1 LEDFL
6 LATMAG
12 RDRAMLCTL
21 EMPQTRA
28 TGRVRSPKI
37 AFCKDKFQLLSDL
50 VDAIHELN
58 TLQNEQTQAII
69 NEDPDFGRFDILLHI
84 AQEKK
89 ETAKYRW
96 IGHVEAHGCGDWGAG
111 EWH

>member
-1 LEDFL
+1 ML
-6 LATMAG
+6 TTTAG
-12 RDRAMLCTL
+12 KDRAMLATL
-21 EMPQTRA
+21 EMPYA
-28 TGRVRSPKI
+28 DAPGNIGSSEI
-37 AFCKDKFQLLSDL
+37 AFCKDKFQLLTDL
-50 VDAIHELN
+50 VAAIHELN

-69 NEDPDFGRFDILLHI
+69 NEDPDFGRFDILLHL

-96 IGHVEAHGCGDWGAG
+96 IAHVEAHQCGDWGPG

>member
-1 LEDFL
+1 M
-6 LATMAG
+6 LAS
-12 RDRAMLCTL
+12 L
-21 EMPQTRA
+21 EMPYADIQGHIPPRE
-28 TGRVRSPKI
+28 I
-37 AFCKDKFQLLSDL
+37 AFCKAKFQLLSDL

-58 TLQNEQTQAII
+58 ALQNEQTQAII
-69 NEDPDFGRFDILLHI
+69 NEDSDFGRFDILLHL

-96 IGHVEAHGCGDWGAG
+96 ISHVEAHKCGDWRSG

>member
-1 LEDFL
+1 M
-6 LATMAG
+6 LA
-12 RDRAMLCTL
+12 TL
-21 EMPQTRA
+21 EMPHANPPGQ
-28 TGRVRSPKI
+28 VRTPDI
-37 AFCKDKFQLLSDL
+37 AFCKEKFQLLSEL

-69 NEDPDFGRFDILLHI
+69 NEDPDFGRFDVLLHL

-96 IGHVEAHGCGDWGAG
+96 IAHVEVHGCGDWGSG

>member
-1 LEDFL
+1 MSSAD
-6 LATMAG
+6 AADNI
-12 RDRAMLCTL
+12 RPPD
-21 EMPQTRA
+21 
-28 TGRVRSPKI
+28 I
-37 AFCKDKFQLLSDL
+37 AFCKDKFQLLGDL

-58 TLQNEQTQAII
+58 TLQNDQTQAII
-69 NEDPDFGRFDILLHI
+69 NGDADFARFDILLHL

-96 IGHVEAHGCGDWGAG
+96 IAHVEAHGCGDWGSG

>member
-1 LEDFL
+1 M
-6 LATMAG
+6 LA
-12 RDRAMLCTL
+12 TL
-21 EMPQTRA
+21 EMAQGNAPGNIR
-28 TGRVRSPKI
+28 PPDI
-37 AFCKDKFQLLSDL
+37 AFCEDKFQLLTGL

-69 NEDPDFGRFDILLHI
+69 NGDSDFGRFDILLHL

-96 IGHVEAHGCGDWGAG
+96 MAHVEAHGCGDWGPG

>member
-1 LEDFL
+1 M
-6 LATMAG
+6 LATSEM
-12 RDRAMLCTL
+12 TL
-21 EMPQTRA
+21 ADAQGDIRPTD
-28 TGRVRSPKI
+28 I
-37 AFCKDKFQLLSDL
+37 AFCKEKFQLLSDL

-69 NEDPDFGRFDILLHI
+69 NEDPDFGRFDILLHL

-96 IGHVEAHGCGDWGAG
+96 INHVETHKCGDWGSG

>member
-1 LEDFL
+1 MLVN
-6 LATMAG
+6 MAG
-12 RDRAMLCTL
+12 KHRAMLATL
-21 EMPQTRA
+21 EMSYVDAPSHVQ
-28 TGRVRSPKI
+28 PPEI

-58 TLQNEQTQAII
+58 TLQQEQTQAII
-69 NEDPDFGRFDILLHI
+69 NEDPDFGRFDILLHL

-96 IGHVEAHGCGDWGAG
+96 ISHVEVHGCGDWGSG

>member
-1 LEDFL
+1 MLISI
-6 LATMAG
+6 AG
-12 RDRAMLCTL
+12 KDRAMLATL
-21 EMPQTRA
+21 EMPHTDAPGNIR
-28 TGRVRSPKI
+28 PPDI

-69 NEDPDFGRFDILLHI
+69 NEDPDFGRFDILLHL

-96 IGHVEAHGCGDWGAG
+96 ISHVEAHRCGDWGSG

>member
-1 LEDFL
+1 MQPPD
-6 LATMAG
+6 
-12 RDRAMLCTL
+12 
-21 EMPQTRA
+21 
-28 TGRVRSPKI
+28 I
-37 AFCKDKFQLLSDL
+37 AFCKEKFELLSSL

-58 TLQNEQTQAII
+58 ALQNEQTQAII
-69 NEDPDFGRFDILLHI
+69 NEDPDFGRFDILLHL

-96 IGHVEAHGCGDWGAG
+96 IAHVEAHGCGDWGSG

>member
-1 LEDFL
+1 M
-6 LATMAG
+6 LA
-12 RDRAMLCTL
+12 TL
-21 EMPQTRA
+21 EMPYADAPGSMQ
-28 TGRVRSPKI
+28 PPDI
-37 AFCKDKFQLLSDL
+37 AFCKEKFELLSSL

-69 NEDPDFGRFDILLHI
+69 NEDPDFGRFDILLHL

-96 IGHVEAHGCGDWGAG
+96 IAHVEAHGCGDWGSG

>member
-1 LEDFL
+1 L
-6 LATMAG
+6 LATRPG
-12 RDRAMLCTL
+12 KDRAMLSTL
-21 EMPQTRA
+21 EMPPTK
-28 TGRVRSPKI
+28 GPGHVRPPKI
-37 AFCKDKFQLLSDL
+37 AFCKDKFKLLNDL

-69 NEDPDFGRFDILLHI
+69 NEDPDFGRFDVLLHL

-96 IGHVEAHGCGDWGAG
+96 IGHVETHGCGDWRSD